1 MHTIS
6 ISTQNKYLQNVKKI
20 IRFIHLYGLKR
31 TIFKVIGRNRLLGKY
46 IRPRLS
52 KVNRDIGV
60 IGCGQ
65 YTFSTVGHVLCGT
78 YGNRF
83 VDCFDI
89 DENAMSTFSK
99 FYRISPSISAE
110 KLIKNKEVLYVYIA
124 SNHATHSDY
133 AINALLEDKNVYL
146 EKPISVTYEQ
156 LKKLYQTTADT
167 DAQIYAGYNRPFSKA
182 ILDLKKHIG
191 TRKSPISMNCFITGH
206 MLAHDHWYRN
216 LGEGTRI
223 CGNVGHWLDLAVHI
237 LSWGE
242 LPDMLEIQVSYSN
255 KSVRDEDISITITS
269 DYGDLIVIVLTA
281 RCEPFE
287 GINETIN
294 LQCNTTIAKIDDF
307 RTMTIWDEETLL
319 KKRYGKKDVG
329 HNSALKQP
337 FLNTI
342 TRDWNEVLHSTL
354 LMLYIADMVK
364 TNRNQA
370 NFSFK
375 EQFLK
380 IS

>member
-216 LGEGTRI
+216 PGEGTRI

>member
-6 ISTQNKYLQNVKKI
+6 IPPQNKYLQNVRKI

-31 TIFKVIGRNRLLGKY
+31 TIFKLIGRNRLLGKY
-46 IRPRLS
+46 VRPRLS
-52 KVNRDIGV
+52 KGNRDIGV

-65 YTFSTVGHVLCGT
+65 YTFSTVGHVICGT

-99 FYRISPSISAE
+99 FYRINPSISAE
-110 KLIKNKEVLYVYIA
+110 ELIKNNEVLYIYIA

-133 AINALLEDKNVYL
+133 AINALLENKNVYL

-156 LKKLYQTTADT
+156 LKKLYQTKANTN
-167 DAQIYAGYNRPFSKA
+167 AQIYAGYNRPFSQA

-216 LGEGTRI
+216 PGEGTRI

-237 LSWGE
+237 LSWGV
-242 LPDMLEIQVSYSN
+242 LPDILEIQLSYSN
-255 KSVRDEDISITITS
+255 KSVRDEDMSLTITS
-269 DYGDLIVIVLTA
+269 DSGDLIVIVLTA

-307 RTMTIWDEETLL
+307 RTMTIWDEEKLI
-319 KKRYGKKDVG
+319 KKRYRKKDVG
-329 HNSALKQP
+329 HNLALRQP

-364 TNRNQA
+364 TNRSQA
-370 NFSFK
+370 TFSFK